1 MAVWKAVLANGT
13 LFWAQLLGL
22 EGFGMESVWGAG
34 FKVLKNVSALLWMLN
49 ISGYQP
55 GSARQ
60 AFVVVFLCT
69 CKCCI
74 LHAEILQCFSQTV
87 QLCDDWVNL
96 IHHYTALEQENI
108 IRYLMKDFNLHFGV
122 TLFHLLVFRA
132 FSSVHSLQY
141 LKFFDAVIEVAYV

>member
-22 EGFGMESVWGAG
+22 EGSGMESVWGAG
-34 FKVLKNVSALLWMLN
+34 FKVLKNVSALFWMLN

-74 LHAEILQCFSQTV
+74 LHAEILLCFSQTV
-87 QLCDDWVNL
+87 QLCDDWMNPSYITIQL
-96 IHHYTALEQENI
+96 LSRKTLSDIWWKISICILE
-108 IRYLMKDFNLHFGV
+108 LHFFIYWYLE
-122 TLFHLLVFRA
+122 LFLQCIHFSLWSFLILL
-132 FSSVHSLQY
+132 
-141 LKFFDAVIEVAYV
+141 LK